1 AIFVYT
7 GPLADEAIKGRFTGH
22 ETFPLRYLWLY
33 KAYKEVADAGKK
45 KHRKNPFSDPDAIAT
60 FGVGKN
66 MVNSI
71 RHWALACKIIKDGE
85 DGLFEPDDIGEFL
98 FDPESGRD
106 RFMEKEATL
115 WLIHWMVAGRWERTS
130 TWYYAFN
137 YFSERKFERED
148 LVKSIRNLCTERGWK
163 GASETTIKRDVDCFL
178 RSYVHRADEKF
189 SEDSIESVLS
199 ELELISAVGS
209 HMYEFNYGPKPN
221 LPEGIFLYSLNKFW
235 NNQMPSQNS
244 ASVEILTYSPGSPGR
259 VFKLDEQSLVE
270 RLVGIGENS
279 GGCFQWTDTS
289 GIRNVSRV
297 KENIESTDLLD
308 LAYADN

>member
-1 AIFVYT
+1 MYT
-7 GPLADEAIKGRFTGH
+7 GPLANENNKGHFTGH

-33 KAYKEVADAGKK
+33 KAYKEVADVRKK

-71 RHWALACKIIKDGE
+71 RHWALACKVIKDGE
-85 DGLFEPDDIGEFL
+85 DGLFEPDDIGNFL
-98 FDPESGRD
+98 FDQKTGHDP
-106 RFMEKEATL
+106 FMEKEATL
-115 WLIHWMVAGRWERTS
+115 WLIHWMVAGRWGRTS

-148 LVKSIRNLCTERGWK
+148 LVKSIRNLCEDLGWK
-163 GASETTIKRDVDCFL
+163 RTSETTIKRDVDCFL
-178 RSYVHRADEKF
+178 RSYVHRGDEKF

-199 ELELISAVGS
+199 ELELITTAGS

-221 LPEGIFLYSLNKFW
+221 LPEGIFLYSLNEFW
-235 NNQMPSQNS
+235 HDQIPSQNS
-244 ASVEILTYSPGSPGR
+244 ASVEILTYAPGSPGR

-270 RLVGIGENS
+270 RLVGIGES
-279 GGCFQWTDTS
+279 SEGRFQWTDTS

-297 KENIESTDLLD
+297 KENIKPIELLD
-308 LAYADN
+308 LAYSNS

>member
-1 AIFVYT
+1 MYT
-7 GPLADEAIKGRFTGH
+7 GPLANKNNKGHFTGH

-33 KAYKEVADAGKK
+33 KAYKEVADVRKK
-45 KHRKNPFSDPDAIAT
+45 KYRKNPFLDPDAIAT

-71 RHWALACKIIKDGE
+71 RHWALACKVIKDGE

-98 FDPESGRD
+98 FDPEIGHD
-106 RFMEKEATL
+106 PFMEKEATL
-115 WLIHWMVAGRWERTS
+115 WLIHWMVAGRWGRTS

-148 LVKSIRNLCTERGWK
+148 LVKSIRNLCEDLGWK
-163 GASETTIKRDVDCFL
+163 RTSETTIKRDVDCFL
-178 RSYVHRADEKF
+178 RSYVHRGDEKF

-199 ELELISAVGS
+199 ELELITTAGS

-221 LPEGIFLYSLNKFW
+221 LPEGIFLYSLNEFW
-235 NNQMPSQNS
+235 HDQIPSQNS
-244 ASVEILTYSPGSPGR
+244 ASVEILTYAPGSPGR

-270 RLVGIGENS
+270 RLVGIGES
-279 GGCFQWTDTS
+279 SEGRFQWTDTS

-297 KENIESTDLLD
+297 KENIKPIELLD
-308 LAYADN
+308 LAYSNS